1 MKTSFSPPAETPLC
15 MLTLRTEY
23 VCVCVWGGLLRVF
36 RQPIADRSDYA
47 IASGV
52 CCCQINNVIQHKI
65 SFGSRFPDLCI
76 YFSTIRKLV
85 PNDKSEQEQ
94 NWSDPACRMISWCL
108 DGCAAA
114 LEVCY
119 CLYISDICHKMLLF
133 ICMFCQT
140 ANVCKRNFSNCC
152 QHIFSV
158 TSPAIFAPP
167 QGDEVTLWGNMEWLV
182 AHAADFS
189 SLG

>member
-1 MKTSFSPPAETPLC
+1 M
-15 MLTLRTEY
+15 
-23 VCVCVWGGLLRVF
+23 LRVF
-36 RQPIADRSDYA
+36 RKPIADRSDYA
-47 IASGV
+47 IAFGV

-76 YFSTIRKLV
+76 HFSTIRKLV
-85 PNDKSEQEQ
+85 PNDKREQEQ

-133 ICMFCQT
+133 SCMFCQT
-140 ANVCKRNFSNCC
+140 ANVSKRNFSHRC
-152 QHIFSV
+152 QYIFSV
-158 TSPAIFAPP
+158 TPPAIFAPP
-167 QGDEVTLWGNMEWLV
+167 QGDEVTL
-182 AHAADFS
+182 
-189 SLG
+189 